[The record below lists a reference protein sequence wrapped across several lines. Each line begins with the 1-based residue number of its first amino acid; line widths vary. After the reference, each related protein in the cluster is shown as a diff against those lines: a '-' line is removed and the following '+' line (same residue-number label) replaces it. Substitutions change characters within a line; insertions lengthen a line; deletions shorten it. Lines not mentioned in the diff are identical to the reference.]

1 MRLTTRYRFAASHRL
16 HTPAL
21 SEEENYALYGKCNN
35 PYGHGHNYVVDI
47 TVEGPVDALGQVVN
61 RLALDTLV
69 KENVLARMDH
79 RNLNVDLAEF
89 QSMVPTTENL
99 AAVIQE
105 SLERNWT
112 LRAKLVRLQI
122 SETDRNSFVWEADR

>member
-1 MRLTTRYRFAASHRL
+1 VRLTSRYHFSASHRL

-35 PYGHGHNYVVDI
+35 PYGHGHNYVIDI
-47 TVEGPVDALGQVVN
+47 TVEGRPDASGQIVN
-61 RLALDTLV
+61 RMTLDNLV
-69 KENVLARMDH
+69 KENILARLDH

-89 QSMVPTTENL
+89 QSKVPTTENL
-99 AAVIQE
+99 AAAIQE

-112 LRAKLVRLQI
+112 LGAKLVRLRI
-122 SETDRNSFVWEADR
+122 SETDKNSFVWEADR

>member
-1 MRLTTRYRFAASHRL
+1 MRLTSRYHFAASHRL

-21 SEEENYALYGKCNN
+21 TEEENYALYGKCNN

-47 TVEGPVDALGQVVN
+47 TVEGPLDASGQVAN
-61 RLALDTLV
+61 RMALDTLV
-69 KENVLARMDH
+69 KENILACMDH
-79 RNLNVDLAEF
+79 RNLNVDLEEF

-112 LRAKLVRLQI
+112 LEAKLVRLRI